1 MDLEKFVNQYKN
13 KSTIEMEVYQIK
25 SAQLL
30 NLLTEC
36 EMKINLKEESQ
47 NAWIENFGNINLNY
61 DHQIMISK
69 RARKRILKSYQI
81 MLKQMIIHTLI
92 MESCE
97 N

>member
-1 MDLEKFVNQYKN
+1 MEELKKFVNQYKN
-13 KSTIEMEVYQIK
+13 ESTMEMEVYQEK

-36 EMKINLKEESQ
+36 EMKINLKQESQ
-47 NAWIENFGNINLNY
+47 NAWIENFGNINLVY

-81 MLKQMIIHTLI
+81 VLKEMVIHTLI
-92 MESCE
+92 MEL
-97 N
+97 